1 VAHYRVRFIKTLC
14 DDTGH
19 QHKCVEGVVDIRRAR
34 NRDRA
39 VQAAKRRFER
49 MKRISRWDRYAD
61 TFELD
66 IEQERS
72 TSTPRPALIRLSK
85 K

>member
-1 VAHYRVRFIKTLC
+1 MSHYSVRFIKTLC

-19 QHKCVEGVVDIRRAR
+19 PHKCVEGVVDIRRAR
-34 NRDRA
+34 NRERA

-49 MKRISRWDRYAD
+49 MKRIPRWDLYAD

-66 IEQERS
+66 IRNENHG
-72 TSTPRPALIRLSK
+72 
-85 K
+85 

>member
-1 VAHYRVRFIKTLC
+1 MARFRIRFLKSLC

-19 QHKCVEGVVDIRRAR
+19 SHKCVQGVVDIHWAR
-34 NRDRA
+34 DRDRA

-49 MKRISRWDRYAD
+49 MKKIPCWNLHAD

-66 IEQERS
+66 HVQEGL
-72 TSTPRPALIRLSK
+72 TPARRALIRPS
-85 K
+85 

>member
-1 VAHYRVRFIKTLC
+1 MPVAHYRVRFIKTLC

-19 QHKCVEGVVDIRRAR
+19 AHKCVEGVVNIRRAR

-49 MKRISRWDRYAD
+49 MKKIPRWGLYAD

-66 IEQERS
+66 IEQEGS
-72 TSTPRPALIRLSK
+72 NSNPRRAVVRVA
-85 K
+85 